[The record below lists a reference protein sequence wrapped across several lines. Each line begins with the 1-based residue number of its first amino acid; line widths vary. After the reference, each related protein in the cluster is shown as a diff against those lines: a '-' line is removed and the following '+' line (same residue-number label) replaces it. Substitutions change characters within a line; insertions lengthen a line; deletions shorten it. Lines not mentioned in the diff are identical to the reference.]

1 MGTMRRRRWLLGG
14 VVVATLAAA
23 FAGASVW
30 RASNAIS
37 DSATEIREQGKI
49 RFREARLD
57 RALPAGFEP
66 IGSPASYRDMA
77 MFGGLLYLA
86 GPAGLKAVDSQGN
99 VAAQYRPG
107 FELPAAPVTVIAVA
121 RLAGAADAE
130 LFLGTNGEGLV
141 AFDGKQFRQ
150 IRPEDA
156 RLRKVSALLVL
167 KTGRILIGTEA
178 SGVLTYDGK
187 SLGTFDPS
195 LADVR
200 VTALAGDDTSLW
212 AGTQNRGLLHWHSG
226 ELAEISDL
234 PDPHVLSLAIDGE
247 RVFAGTAMGTVEI
260 INGRITRQVAPGYF
274 AQSLL
279 VRGDSL
285 LVGTIE
291 EGVVEA
297 PLTVRPGRASAGA
310 PMRFCEGC
318 SVHRMLADGARL
330 LTLSDTALYDNFRPM
345 LQAEPAVLADR
356 NISAL
361 SMDSRGQ
368 LWIGYFDRG
377 LDILSSAGSAR
388 HVEDDHVFCV
398 NRIVHA
404 TDHAE
409 TAVATANGLVLFDGA
424 GNARRTLTKADG
436 LIADHVTD
444 AVWRSGGSLT
454 LATPAGVTFT
464 DASGSS
470 SIYAFH
476 GLVNNHAYA
485 LGASGTR
492 TLVGTLGGL
501 SMLEGSVI
509 TANYTTANSSL
520 KHNWITGIVRVG
532 EDWFVGTYGAGV
544 LKLDPV
550 GHWNSFP
557 DWKGTAEINA
567 NAMAVTSSAVYAGT
581 LGRGLAIYLRS
592 AGRWRFQLD
601 GLPSSNVTAVEAHGG
616 NIYIGTE
623 NGLVRVPEAN
633 LVQP

>member
-1 MGTMRRRRWLLGG
+1 VFALS
-14 VVVATLAAA
+14 AA
-23 FAGASVW
+23 FAGSTLW
-30 RASNAIS
+30 RASRAVS
-37 DSATEIREQGKI
+37 ESTTQVREQGQI

-57 RALPAGFEP
+57 RAQPAGFEA
-66 IGSPASYRDMA
+66 IGAPATYRDMA

-86 GPAGLKAVDSQGN
+86 GPAGLKSIDSQGN

-107 FELPAAPVTVIAVA
+107 FELPGAPLTAAASGRV
-121 RLAGAADAE
+121 AGAADAE
-130 LFLGTNGEGLV
+130 LFLGTNGEGVV

-156 RLRKVSALLVL
+156 RLRKVTALLPL
-167 KTGRILIGTEA
+167 STGRLLIGTDA
-178 SGVLTYDGK
+178 AGVLVYDGK
-187 SLGTFDPS
+187 TIALFHPS

-200 VTALAGDDTSLW
+200 VTALVGDDTSLW
-212 AGTQNRGLLHWHSG
+212 VGTQNRGLLHWRSG
-226 ELAEISDL
+226 ELSEISDL
-234 PDPHVLSLAIDGE
+234 PDHHVLSLAIQGE
-247 RVFAGTAMGTVEI
+247 RVFAGTAIGTVEVTG
-260 INGRITRQVAPGYF
+260 GRITRQVAPGYF
-274 AQSLL
+274 AQTLL

-297 PLTVRPGRASAGA
+297 PLTVRPGRASAGSR
-310 PMRFCEGC
+310 MRFCEGC
-318 SVHRMLADGARL
+318 SVRKMLADGARL
-330 LTLSDTALYDNFRPM
+330 LTLADGALYDNFRPM
-345 LQAEPAVLADR
+345 MAPEPATLADR

-361 SMDSRGQ
+361 STDSRGQ

-377 LDILSSAGSAR
+377 LDILSTAGAAR
-388 HVEDDHVFCV
+388 HIEDDHVFCI

-444 AVWRSGGSLT
+444 AAWRPGGGLT
-454 LATPAGVTFT
+454 LATPAGITFT
-464 DASGSS
+464 DASGAS

-485 LGASGTR
+485 LGVNGTR

-581 LGRGLAIYLRS
+581 LGRGLAIYVRS

-601 GLPSSNVTAVEAHGG
+601 GLPSSNVTAVEASGG
-616 NIYIGTE
+616 YIYIGTE
-623 NGLVRVPEAN
+623 NGLVRVPEAT